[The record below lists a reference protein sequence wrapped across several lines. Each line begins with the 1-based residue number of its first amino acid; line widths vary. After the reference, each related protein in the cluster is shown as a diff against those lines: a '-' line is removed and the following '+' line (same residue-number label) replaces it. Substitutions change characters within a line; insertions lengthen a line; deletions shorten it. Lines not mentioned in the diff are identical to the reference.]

1 MNPITSFLVFAFI
14 LAGWAIGNW
23 VSPYLASAFF
33 AIAVIIALSLKMA
46 NAWEKFVILRMGKLQ
61 CVKGPGMFA
70 IIPVIDNVI
79 AIIDERIQTTA
90 FNAEQAL
97 TKDTVP
103 VNVDAIIFWHVH
115 DSEKA
120 ALAITNYRE
129 AINQVAQTSLREMI
143 GSSMLSALLSDRK
156 EADEQLKLEIGAKT
170 APWGISVSS
179 VEIRDVAIPE
189 ALQDAMSRQAQA
201 EREKQ
206 ARVILG
212 SAEAAIA
219 GKFVEA
225 ADIYAGHPAAL
236 QLRAMNII
244 YETTKERGAT
254 ILIPSSMVDSLNP
267 TVTTLALALATK
279 EVTGP
284 VVVPHKVAAAA

>member
-1 MNPITSFLVFAFI
+1 MNPITTFLVLVGIAGG
-14 LAGWAIGNW
+14 LAAGYL
-23 VSPYLASAFF
+23 VHPYVAVPFFLAA
-33 AIAVIIALSLKMA
+33 AIIALSLKMA

-61 CVKGPGMFA
+61 SVRGAGMFA
-70 IIPVIDNVI
+70 IVPVLDSVVAVIDG
-79 AIIDERIQTTA
+79 RIQTTA
-90 FNAEQAL
+90 FNAERAL
-97 TKDTVP
+97 TRDTVP
-103 VNVDAIIFWHVH
+103 VNVDAIIFWHVN
-115 DSEKA
+115 DAERA
-120 ALAITNYRE
+120 ALSITDYRQAIDR
-129 AINQVAQTSLREMI
+129 VAQTSLREMI
-143 GSSMLSALLSDRK
+143 GASMLAALLSDRK
-156 EADEQLKLEIGAKT
+156 LADEQLKDEIARKT
-170 APWGISVSS
+170 GPWGISVSS

-225 ADIYAGHPAAL
+225 AQSYAGHPVAL

-254 ILIPSSMVDSLNP
+254 ILMPSSMVDSMNP
-267 TVTTLALALATK
+267 SVATVSLALANQGLREPEA
-279 EVTGP
+279 VRRP
-284 VVVPHKVAAAA
+284 AAA

>member
-1 MNPITSFLVFAFI
+1 MNPITLFLAVAFI
-14 LAGWAIGNW
+14 VAGAAAGQW
-23 VSPYLASAFF
+23 VSLYLAPPL
-33 AIAVIIALSLKMA
+33 IIVGILVGLSLKVA
-46 NAWEKFVILRMGKLQ
+46 NVWEKFVILRLGKLQ
-61 CVKGPGMFA
+61 SVKGAGLFM
-70 IIPVIDNVI
+70 IIPMLDHVV

-103 VNVDAIIFWHVH
+103 VNVDAIIFWHVQ
-115 DSEKA
+115 DAKKA
-120 ALAITNYRE
+120 ALAITDYRQ
-129 AINQVAQTSLREMI
+129 AIDRVSQTTLRELI
-143 GSSMLSALLSDRK
+143 GSSMLATLLSDRTL
-156 EADEQLKLEIGAKT
+156 ADTHLRDVIGSKT
-170 APWGISVSS
+170 AEWGIAVGS
-179 VEIRDVAIPE
+179 VEIRDVAIPV

-219 GKFVEA
+219 ANFVEA
-225 ADIYAGHPAAL
+225 ARVYENQPGAL

-254 ILIPSSMVDSLNP
+254 ILMPTSMVDSLNP
-267 TVTTLALALATK
+267 ALALAIVGQDIT
-279 EVTGP
+279 TG
-284 VVVPHKVAAAA
+284 AAVSPLKTAA